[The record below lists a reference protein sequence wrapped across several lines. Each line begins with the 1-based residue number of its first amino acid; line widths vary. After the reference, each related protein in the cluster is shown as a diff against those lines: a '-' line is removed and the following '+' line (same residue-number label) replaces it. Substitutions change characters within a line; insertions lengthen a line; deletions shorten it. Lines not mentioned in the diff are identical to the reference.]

1 MTWTPGI
8 GDPTIVGWSIAAAYG
23 VSAVLSVRARHAAKI
38 EQKRHDAEFWTLVML
53 AAIGLGLNK
62 QLDLQTLL
70 TEMVRNLAKAQG
82 WYGERRLAQFA
93 FIIAM
98 AAIAATG
105 LVVLLHRYW
114 TRQRGVQLAMIGF
127 ALQFGFIVL
136 RAFAFNH
143 GDERFKISPGSPSGN
158 AFLEM
163 TGIVLTCLG
172 ASAYARSARQIER
185 SDPAQRIGRE

>member
-23 VSAVLSVRARHAAKI
+23 VSAVLSVKARHAAKI

-82 WYGERRLAQFA
+82 WYGGRRLAQFA
-93 FIIAM
+93 FISAM

-105 LVVLLHRYW
+105 LAVLLYRYW
-114 TRQRGVQLAMIGF
+114 TRQRGFQLAFMGLG
-127 ALQFGFIVL
+127 LQSGFIVL

-143 GDERFKISPGSPSGN
+143 GDERFEVPLGSPS
-158 AFLEM
+158 AYALLEM
-163 TGIVLTCLG
+163 AGVALTCLG

-185 SDPAQRIGRE
+185 K